1 MFILSLSRFCL
12 TRIKCSDH
20 MWPFSTNVCD
30 ERTRYSQEI
39 SACNDN
45 PGYGMQ
51 PNRGR
56 GASEIGKKKNQQK
69 L

>member
-1 MFILSLSRFCL
+1 MMGNLGRATYLD
-12 TRIKCSDH
+12 TSDH

-30 ERTRYSQEI
+30 ERTKYSQEI

-56 GASEIGKKKNQQK
+56 GAPEIGKNNN
-69 L
+69 

>member
-1 MFILSLSRFCL
+1 MIAIVWMMGNLGRATYLD
-12 TRIKCSDH
+12 TSDH

-30 ERTRYSQEI
+30 ERTKYSQEI

-56 GASEIGKKKNQQK
+56 GAPEIGKNNN
-69 L
+69 